1 MDLLLSIKQGDSLVF
16 EQVFA
21 AYHEK
26 LYFFLFKKTR
36 SRYIAEEIVQ
46 ETFTRLWKYRSSLDE
61 QLSLSSQIFRIART
75 ALIDLYRREAKHE
88 KIQFRN
94 RDSNSESIEPVSTKE
109 LTELI
114 GSAIQKL
121 PPIRRKVFIMSRVDG
136 FSYREIAAQ
145 LSISQKTVENHI
157 SHALRQLREFM
168 IDYLAILVFFIV
180 SLRG

>member
-1 MDLLLSIKQGDSLVF
+1 MDLLLSIKQGDSLAF

-21 AYHEK
+21 AYYEK
-26 LYFFLFKKTR
+26 LYFFLIKKTR
-36 SRYIAEEIVQ
+36 SSYIAEEIVQ

-88 KIQFRN
+88 KIQL
-94 RDSNSESIEPVSTKE
+94 SNSDSKPESIEPVSTRE

-114 GSAIQKL
+114 GRAIQKL
-121 PPIRRKVFIMSRVDG
+121 PPIRRKIFTMSRIDG

-168 IDYLAILVFFIV
+168 IDYLLILVFFFV